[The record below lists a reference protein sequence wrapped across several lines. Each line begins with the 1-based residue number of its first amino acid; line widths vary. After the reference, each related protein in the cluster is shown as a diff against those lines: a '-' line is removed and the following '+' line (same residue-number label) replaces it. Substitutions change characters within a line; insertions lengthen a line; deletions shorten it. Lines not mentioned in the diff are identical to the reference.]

1 MDYKGL
7 NKGCYYPCNLLL
19 HYSLQGPGKLYQTL
33 RSIDQESQRNPITAV
48 FLQDHRITATAKHR
62 RRIEG
67 IAKMFRLLV
76 VTGYAPS
83 RANGQG
89 YGGTMVVVPYAA
101 IKTPK
106 GNLHEEVRQVAATRR
121 SALQGRYVSV
131 LLKVEGV
138 ERRLASVYAPAKAIA
153 TDPMSK
159 KSYFF
164 TRLKPLLTRSTIM
177 GIDANCVPDPR
188 LDLKRDAATPYPNEG
203 ANELREAVD
212 EKGLEDITRKTLGDA
227 GDFFWTAHHITSAGA
242 CWTRIDQ
249 IYAPADGLTQ
259 WDHTP
264 CRDFFPERDTV
275 EIDHKALEARSK
287 LIKNKRG
294 TDLETISEKVFD
306 NGPFVRQLHA
316 FVHGKLETHRAQLE
330 GAGGW
335 RAFWEE
341 TKLEIKDMCV
351 TATKRLKY
359 QESVNLTRMKTVLNM
374 SQRNIDRGNATADD
388 IRQHKEKEKAVRD
401 LRKEE
406 YTLHQT
412 LEKEAYNMGKGHDRC
427 TAEFFRPWKDT
438 HAAQH
443 IEEMMKADWTNP
455 SSPVL
460 TQPLQHAR
468 GDKAVL
474 AEQTKYYLALFA
486 KEIIGQ
492 AAVDTCLDT
501 LRDPNSRRVLPPTA
515 AACDAPITP
524 EEVESVINDLPTGK
538 SSGPDRIPNKMYRV
552 LTKDLT
558 EIITN
563 VLNESQREGAL
574 PDSCL
579 QGIISTMHKKQARDD
594 PRNYRP
600 ITLLNGDYKI
610 FTRALTRRMNKAV
623 LQIVSPQQNGFVPGG
638 FLPENIMLLKLI
650 QAYIEDEDSDAYFV
664 FLDMEKAFDR
674 CSWEYLHRALDA
686 IGFNGSDPST
696 GNAQKGFID
705 YIKLFYSHDNPP
717 TRQLSMNGHLGPRF
731 PLHSGVAQGCPISPL
746 LFLVV
751 TEALT
756 RMLVNDPTAGGVEIN
771 GVMHVISQYAD
782 DSTLIGRNQGHW
794 LRQSHHKDVWCE
806 ATAMAENAAKR
817 EGQLLGKLN
826 RERGRAPTGII
837 KDEAWVKDGDSIRA
851 LGVPMG
857 NKLDL
862 LEWWRKRYRVVKER
876 VAAWRSISHM
886 SITGRNLLLQAILY
900 GSLRFWLFSITIPKQ
915 ISKMIEEDAY
925 HLIWASNPELFT
937 DEEGTKAR
945 SRAYVY
951 AEASY
956 LPQKGGGAGLTHW
969 RSHVRAF
976 YAQWGK
982 RYLHPSEPPWKSVAD
997 VWLATPYP
1005 MKRGTLLTDMQDSL
1019 YTSIPVTAPYL
1030 RECIRQ
1036 FEALE
1041 LRQETVTRTAHIAGE
1056 SIFQNNRFT
1065 IDIPDDAVAAW
1076 SKYIKLTRIYNL
1088 IDRDTKQM
1096 FTDADMKEFT
1106 ETRAPEQIRDTPRM
1120 WEWSEE
1126 LMKTWPAIRD
1136 GVPPD
1141 LIAAAAIDPA
1151 DPAPKEGMYY
1161 AFAPD
1166 MGTDL
1171 RYARCEPDPHSNHF
1185 RYQYQ

>member
-1 MDYKGL
+1 LSSWIKDLCADGDIESQPGPRYITKNM
-7 NKGCYYPCNLLL
+7 N
-19 HYSLQGPGKLYQTL
+19 SLQGPGKLYQTL

-48 FLQDHRITATAKHR
+48 FLQDHRITATAKNR

-212 EKGLEDITRKTLGDA
+212 EKWLEDITRKTLGDA

-306 NGPFVRQLHA
+306 SGPFVRQLHA

-443 IEEMMKADWTNP
+443 IEAMMKADWTNP

-486 KEIIGQ
+486 K
-492 AAVDTCLDT
+492 
-501 LRDPNSRRVLPPTA
+501 R
-515 AACDAPITP
+515 
-524 EEVESVINDLPTGK
+524 
-538 SSGPDRIPNKMYRV
+538 
-552 LTKDLT
+552 
-558 EIITN
+558 
-563 VLNESQREGAL
+563 
-574 PDSCL
+574 
-579 QGIISTMHKKQARDD
+579 
-594 PRNYRP
+594 
-600 ITLLNGDYKI
+600 
-610 FTRALTRRMNKAV
+610 
-623 LQIVSPQQNGFVPGG
+623 
-638 FLPENIMLLKLI
+638 
-650 QAYIEDEDSDAYFV
+650 
-664 FLDMEKAFDR
+664 
-674 CSWEYLHRALDA
+674 W
-686 IGFNGSDPST
+686 
-696 GNAQKGFID
+696 
-705 YIKLFYSHDNPP
+705 
-717 TRQLSMNGHLGPRF
+717 
-731 PLHSGVAQGCPISPL
+731 
-746 LFLVV
+746 
-751 TEALT
+751 
-756 RMLVNDPTAGGVEIN
+756 
-771 GVMHVISQYAD
+771 
-782 DSTLIGRNQGHW
+782 
-794 LRQSHHKDVWCE
+794 
-806 ATAMAENAAKR
+806 
-817 EGQLLGKLN
+817 
-826 RERGRAPTGII
+826 
-837 KDEAWVKDGDSIRA
+837 
-851 LGVPMG
+851 
-857 NKLDL
+857 
-862 LEWWRKRYRVVKER
+862 
-876 VAAWRSISHM
+876 
-886 SITGRNLLLQAILY
+886 
-900 GSLRFWLFSITIPKQ
+900 
-915 ISKMIEEDAY
+915 
-925 HLIWASNPELFT
+925 
-937 DEEGTKAR
+937 
-945 SRAYVY
+945 
-951 AEASY
+951 
-956 LPQKGGGAGLTHW
+956 
-969 RSHVRAF
+969 
-976 YAQWGK
+976 
-982 RYLHPSEPPWKSVAD
+982 
-997 VWLATPYP
+997 
-1005 MKRGTLLTDMQDSL
+1005 
-1019 YTSIPVTAPYL
+1019 
-1030 RECIRQ
+1030 
-1036 FEALE
+1036 
-1041 LRQETVTRTAHIAGE
+1041 
-1056 SIFQNNRFT
+1056 
-1065 IDIPDDAVAAW
+1065 
-1076 SKYIKLTRIYNL
+1076 
-1088 IDRDTKQM
+1088 
-1096 FTDADMKEFT
+1096 
-1106 ETRAPEQIRDTPRM
+1106 
-1120 WEWSEE
+1120 
-1126 LMKTWPAIRD
+1126 
-1136 GVPPD
+1136 
-1141 LIAAAAIDPA
+1141 
-1151 DPAPKEGMYY
+1151 
-1161 AFAPD
+1161 
-1166 MGTDL
+1166 
-1171 RYARCEPDPHSNHF
+1171 
-1185 RYQYQ
+1185 